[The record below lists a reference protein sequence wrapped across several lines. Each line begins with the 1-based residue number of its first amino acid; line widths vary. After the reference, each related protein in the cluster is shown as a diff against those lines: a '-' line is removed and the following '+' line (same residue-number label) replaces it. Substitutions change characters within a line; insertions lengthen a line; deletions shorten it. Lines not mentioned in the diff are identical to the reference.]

1 MVDTLSL
8 EGKVA
13 IITGS
18 GRESG
23 IGAATAAALARNG
36 ASVTINYVSDATAP
50 RAANVLKSIQEAGGK
65 AIVVQADVTKPE
77 GVKKLVDETLKGF
90 NTDHIDILSECM
102 QTPCNRCQGVSLKP
116 VPHDV
121 QQ

>member
-18 GRESG
+18 GRETG

-50 RAANVLKSIQEAGGK
+50 RAANVVKSIQEAGGK
-65 AIVVQADVTKPE
+65 VIAIRADVTKPE
-77 GVKKLVDETLKGF
+77 EAKRLVEETLKGF
-90 NTDHIDILSECM
+90 NTDKIDILSEYM
-102 QTPCNRCQGVSLKP
+102 RIALTIVKDSA
-116 VPHDV
+116 
-121 QQ
+121 